1 MLTKKNK
8 QVSQEIKGALM
19 CVNPKCVAVKSKKS
33 TNSRDAL
40 SSLAIGLSGLTQC
53 LIGSPLPP
61 FAQSQISQ
69 FNTDTFNKLSWSF
82 VPARGHLTSTV
93 CSSDSR
99 NNYVTYIYSCT
110 FRLFGKV
117 KIETE
122 KKHAFVILL
131 YTHLGSWC
139 EAMPKTTTR
148 KNPTSR
154 RVYSLKDIKNTLA
167 RFLCDPKYFWHLAG
181 LVLVGEFVLST
192 LIVQKVSYTEIDW
205 KAYMQE
211 VEGFLNG
218 ERDYT
223 KLRGDTGP
231 LVYPAGFVYIYS
243 LLYYLT
249 NRGTN
254 VRTAQYM
261 FEALYLINQSIVMG
275 IYSRSKKVPPYVILL
290 LACSKRFHSIFLLRC
305 FNDPVAMSFMYA
317 CILAMTYRRWTLGTV
332 LFSCALSIKMNV
344 LLFFPAFGI
353 LLWLTLGA
361 WKTVGQ
367 LGLLAMTQGL
377 LAYPFLASYPKSY
390 FSKAFEFGRAFD
402 YTWTVNWRMVSKET
416 FLSDWFSKLL
426 LAGHGGVL
434 LAFIIHIWLKPRFTK
449 RIEKRICRWK
459 RRYLK

>member
-1 MLTKKNK
+1 MLDCLL
-8 QVSQEIKGALM
+8 SISIL
-19 CVNPKCVAVKSKKS
+19 VKV
-33 TNSRDAL
+33 R
-40 SSLAIGLSGLTQC
+40 
-53 LIGSPLPP
+53 
-61 FAQSQISQ
+61 
-69 FNTDTFNKLSWSF
+69 
-82 VPARGHLTSTV
+82 H
-93 CSSDSR
+93 
-99 NNYVTYIYSCT
+99 
-110 FRLFGKV
+110 
-117 KIETE
+117 E
-122 KKHAFVILL
+122 
-131 YTHLGSWC
+131 SWC

-148 KNPTSR
+148 RKPASR
-154 RVYSLKDIKNTLA
+154 RVYGLKDIKNTLA
-167 RFLCDPKYFWHLAG
+167 RFLCDPQYFWHLAG

-254 VRTAQYM
+254 IRTAQYM

-317 CILAMTYRRWTLGTV
+317 CILAMTYRRWTLSTV

-402 YTWTVNWRMVSKET
+402 YTWTVNWRMISKET

-434 LAFIIHIWLKPRFTK
+434 FAFIIHIWLKPKGGLLSVLKRGFAGGSVVISNDDIISMMFTSNLIGILFARSLHYQFYSWYFQTLPYLLWTSELSISQFPVTK
-449 RIEKRICRWK
+449 VLILATIEMCWLTFPSTKQSSYTLLVCHFMLLVGIY
-459 RRYLK
+459 RYHLSREEVKVKT